1 MEVVASDSSAD
12 EGAVDLSAPAQA
24 VEGGGL
30 LCAPSDDEPPQAA
43 EGGGLECGPSDD
55 EPPQAWAEEVAPAI
69 TCPGDELDI
78 SSPTQMD
85 DAWQPGVTAGPW
97 FQAGSRVTPQCQVL
111 MTNLVLGLRS
121 LPGQL
126 RKSLCAFLPAQGSTA
141 KKQRGAPALDAA
153 ARLLRLSYSRI
164 WRTFAGVRA
173 NGWRPVDAGGS
184 PAPTASCREEQP
196 DPRGILLTLVRT
208 ALGARTARAPGMAYK
223 QALARLALE
232 GVPIG
237 DKYHT
242 EEFMNDAVFLAAR
255 NVQASDVTDLAAP
268 LAGLGIPSDFAILMD
283 GLPVGGVSLYGR
295 HGSVSAICVCTVS
308 PHTHRLH
315 APLLT
320 WYVADRGHGGEATA
334 NAVLN
339 AFVAEPFGL
348 SCSDLEQRVCL
359 VGGDGAIVRGGPGRP
374 KPGTQAAEI
383 LWAKVHRCTEDLGE
397 GLRGAEWVDD
407 AQRLHRCTEWDK
419 FHREDL
425 ANNRAV
431 AETPMAWE
439 VYDVCRLMD
448 TLFNLGDGSLILR
461 RAAQEVGEQPSG
473 A

>member
-1 MEVVASDSSAD
+1 MPTPAFRPLLIWAASCRRLRAGACGATHGMEVVASDSSAD
-12 EGAVDLSAPAQA
+12 EGAVDVSASAQA

-30 LCAPSDDEPPQAA
+30 LC
-43 EGGGLECGPSDD
+43 GPSDD
-55 EPPQAWAEEVAPAI
+55 ELSQAWAQI
-69 TCPGDELDI
+69 
-78 SSPTQMD
+78 D
-85 DAWQPGVTAGPW
+85 DTWQPGVTVGPW
-97 FQAGSRVTPQCQVL
+97 FQAGSRMTPQCQVL

-126 RKSLCAFLPAQGSTA
+126 RKSLCAFLPAQGTA
-141 KKQRGAPALDAA
+141 KRGAPALDAA

-173 NGWRPVDAGGS
+173 NGWRPT
-184 PAPTASCREEQP
+184 TASCREEQSLPAERP

-223 QALARLALE
+223 QALARLSLE

-255 NVQASDVTDLAAP
+255 NVQASDATDLVAP

-295 HGSVSAICVCTVS
+295 HGSVSALCVCTVS

-320 WYVADRGHGGEATA
+320 WYVPDRGHGGEATA

-348 SCSDLEQRVCL
+348 SRSDLEQRVCL
-359 VGGDGAIVRGGPGRP
+359 VGGDGAIARGGLGRP
-374 KPGTQAAEI
+374 KPGAQAAEI

-397 GLRGAEWVDD
+397 GLQGAEWVDD
-407 AQRLHRCTEWDK
+407 ARRLHRCTEWDK